1 MKMIR
6 AARAAAAGLALAAL
20 TACTAGG
27 GAGASTGTT
36 AGGASVGP
44 AASASAS
51 APAPAPTSTQ
61 TSGSATATATAGT
74 ILPTPPSD
82 WSQSAT
88 STAFAALGADPFV
101 GEDPTPTLRLR
112 LTDGLKE
119 STKTFTVGAGHRLIV
134 YVACATPGGFSLK
147 VTHGKQDAVGH
158 GQDECSPVDGGPDS
172 TRLEANAF
180 EVLGTRDP
188 GEVTIKVSRG
198 STEGAVE
205 FGFARAK

>member
-1 MKMIR
+1 MYMIR
-6 AARAAAAGLALAAL
+6 AARAATAGLALVAL

-36 AGGASVGP
+36 ASGASVGP

-51 APAPAPTSTQ
+51 TSTQ
-61 TSGSATATATAGT
+61 TSGSATATATPGK

-88 STAFAALGADPFV
+88 STAFAALGADPFA
-101 GEDPTPTLRLR
+101 GEGPAPTLRLR
-112 LTDGLKE
+112 LADGLKE
-119 STKTFTVGAGHRLIV
+119 SSKTFTVGAGHRLIV
-134 YVACATPGGFSLK
+134 YVACASPGGYSLK
-147 VTHGKQDAVGH
+147 VTHGKQDVVGH
-158 GQDECSPVDGGPDS
+158 GQDECTPEDGGPDS
-172 TRLEANAF
+172 TRLEANAL
-180 EVLGTRDP
+180 EALGTSEP

-205 FGFARAK
+205 FGFASAK